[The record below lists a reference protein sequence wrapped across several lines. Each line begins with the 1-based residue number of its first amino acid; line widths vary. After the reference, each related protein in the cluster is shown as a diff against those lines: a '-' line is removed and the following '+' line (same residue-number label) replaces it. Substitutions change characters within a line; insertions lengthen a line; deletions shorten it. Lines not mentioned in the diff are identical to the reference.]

1 MAPHQKKA
9 NCLGAHLIFIDES
22 GFLLIPNVKR
32 TWAPRGQTPTIR
44 YCFKHAKI
52 SAISALAVSP
62 KRKRMALYLQLR
74 KRNFKGRDVK
84 RFLQQLLR
92 QVRGPIIVLWDGG
105 KIHRDHTVKEWLAAH
120 PRLQVEQFPGYA
132 PELNPAEYVWCQADS
147 ALANSVPEELE
158 SLKAMLVNTKRR
170 LTHSQELLWSCIYA
184 SDLPW

>member
-1 MAPHQKKA
+1 MAAHQKKA
-9 NCLGAHLIFIDES
+9 DRLGAHLIFIDES

-32 TWAPRGQTPTIR
+32 TWAPRGHTPTIR
-44 YCFKHAKI
+44 YCFKHSKI

-62 KRKRMALYLQLR
+62 KQKRIALYLQFR
-74 KRNFKGRDVK
+74 KRSFKGRDVK
-84 RFLQQLLR
+84 RFLQQLFR

-105 KIHRDHTVKEWLAAH
+105 KIHRDGTVRTWLAAH

-132 PELNPAEYVWCQADS
+132 PELNPAEFVWCQADS

-158 SLKAMLVNTKRR
+158 SLKAMLVATKRR
-170 LTHSQELLWSCIYA
+170 LVHSQELLWSCIYA

>member
-1 MAPHQKKA
+1 
-9 NCLGAHLIFIDES
+9 
-22 GFLLIPNVKR
+22 
-32 TWAPRGQTPTIR
+32 
-44 YCFKHAKI
+44 
-52 SAISALAVSP
+52 
-62 KRKRMALYLQLR
+62 MALYLQLR